1 MKVGVLGAGA
11 VGAYVGGLVQA
22 RSGLEPPVV
31 LVGRQRLV
39 DQTARG
45 GAVLQTVGS
54 AHPQVNIAARDLKGR
69 DDQPVLATST
79 TTTRPE
85 PRAAPN

>member
-39 DQTARG
+39 DQTAL
-45 GAVLQTVGS
+45 GAG
-54 AHPQVNIAARDLKGR
+54 AY
-69 DDQPVLATST
+69 
-79 TTTRPE
+79 TRPLLGSTL
-85 PRAAPN
+85 ALCMG